1 MPTTTTPI
9 TLGQV
14 LAVADEA
21 YGDELILRYANGEE
35 AGDTLAQ
42 FLAIEI
48 RETYDAESPG
58 CTPYDVAAHYVEN
71 AIWDLDRVRKA
82 LIQAGGEAS

>member
-1 MPTTTTPI
+1 MPTATTLI
-9 TLGQV
+9 TLDQV
-14 LAVADEA
+14 LTVADEA
-21 YGDELILRYANGEE
+21 YGDELIRRYADGEE

-58 CTPYDVAAHYVEN
+58 CTPYDVAAYYVEN
-71 AIWDLDRVRKA
+71 AIDNLRRVHRA